1 MTALREPVLLSSE
14 ANVTSLVAATPP
26 RPLPASRISVLHLVH
41 TMAYGGVETAII
53 NWLGEMDRSQFDIHL
68 ACFDNP
74 GGGGSEEPFVE
85 AAKKQG
91 LTVHKIPWGRR
102 KPLLKSAGS
111 LAALMDRFGVEI
123 LHTHNW
129 YADFVGAAAKR
140 LRPVKTISTVYVWS
154 DYDWKRNLL
163 QAIDRRVLRGFDIVS
178 AHCRDTYLKT
188 VDYGIPEDRLRLH
201 VAGYA
206 GKPIEMASGERLRLR
221 RSRGVADD
229 EILLGN
235 VARFYPEKSHEL
247 LLESFRR
254 IVDGNPRTRL
264 WIAGVGPLESRIRE
278 RVRELDLESHVEFLG
293 FVERLEEVLPLL
305 DIQVHPATIEGVAQ
319 AVCAGMTA
327 GLPVIASAVGGIPE
341 IVEHE
346 RTGFLVPPNDE
357 PALTEAIL
365 RLRDDGGLRRR
376 LGEAARD
383 FITDEYSLATAV
395 RRVEQTYREVVR

>member
-1 MTALREPVLLSSE
+1 MLRGEPIV
-14 ANVTSLVAATPP
+14 APLVAATPP
-26 RPLPASRISVLHLVH
+26 RLLPVSRISVLHLIH

-85 AAKKQG
+85 AAQKRG

-102 KPLLKSAGS
+102 KPLLKSARS
-111 LAALMDRFGVEI
+111 LVTLMDRFGVEI

-129 YADFVGAAAKR
+129 YADFVGALAAR
-140 LRPVKTISTVYVWS
+140 LRAVKTITTVYVWS

-163 QAIDRRVLRGFDIVS
+163 QTIDRRVIGRFDVVS

-188 VDYGIPEDRLRLH
+188 LDCGIPEDRLRLH

-206 GKPIEMASGERLRLR
+206 GKAVEMPSEERLRLR
-221 RSRGVADD
+221 RSKGISDD

-235 VARFYPEKSHEL
+235 VARFYPEKLHEL
-247 LLESFRR
+247 LLDTFRR
-254 IVDGNPRTRL
+254 IVDSYPRTRL
-264 WIAGVGPLESRIRE
+264 WIAGVGPLESRIRQ
-278 RVRELDLESHVEFLG
+278 RVHELGLESRVEFLG

-305 DIQVHPATIEGVAQ
+305 DIQVHPATIEGVPQ
-319 AVCAGMTA
+319 AVCAGMNS
-327 GLPVIASAVGGIPE
+327 GLPVVASAVGGIPE

-365 RLRDDGGLRRR
+365 RLMDDSGLRRR
-376 LGEAARD
+376 FGEAARD
-383 FITDEYSLATAV
+383 YITNEYSLSAAV
-395 RRVEQTYREVVR
+395 RRVEQTYREVLS